1 MKFKQ
6 LCEIA
11 ELTDEEAFKANLDSM
26 KEAVYRSFM
35 NKGKKV
41 GYINS
46 KGDKAIEYAYTA
58 KSGETYTSRVVKF
71 MLSRVET
78 LQDMDEIMD
87 RLDITI

>member
-1 MKFKQ
+1 MNIKQ

-26 KEAVYRSFM
+26 KEAVYRSFL

-78 LQDMDEIMD
+78 LQDMDEIIN

>member
-6 LCEIA
+6 LYEIA

-35 NKGKKV
+35 NRGKKV
-41 GYINS
+41 DYINS
-46 KGDKAIEYAYTA
+46 NGEKATEYAYTA
-58 KSGETYTSRVVKF
+58 KSGETYTSRIIKF
-71 MLSRVET
+71 MLSQVET
-78 LQDMDEIMD
+78 LQDMDKLMD

>member
-1 MKFKQ
+1 MNFKQ
-6 LCEIA
+6 LYEIA
-11 ELTDEEAFKANLDSM
+11 ELTDDQAFKANLESM
-26 KEAVYRSFM
+26 KIAVYRSFL

-46 KGDKAIEYAYTA
+46 NGDKAIEYAYKA
-58 KSGETYTSRVVKF
+58 KSGETYTARIVKF
-71 MLSRVET
+71 MLHQAAT

>member
-1 MKFKQ
+1 MNFKQ
-6 LCEIA
+6 LYEIA

-78 LQDMDEIMD
+78 LQDMDEIID

>member
-11 ELTDEEAFKANLDSM
+11 ELTDEESFKANLDSM
-26 KEAVYRSFM
+26 KIAVYRSFL

-46 KGDKAIEYAYTA
+46 NGEKAIEYAYTA
-58 KSGETYTSRVVKF
+58 KSGETYTTRVVKF
-71 MLSRVET
+71 MLHRVET
-78 LQDMDEIMD
+78 LQDMDEVMS

>member
-1 MKFKQ
+1 MNFKQ

-78 LQDMDEIMD
+78 LQDMDEIIN

>member
-1 MKFKQ
+1 MNFKQ

-78 LQDMDEIMD
+78 LQDMDEIMS

>member
-1 MKFKQ
+1 MNFKQ

-78 LQDMDEIMD
+78 LQDMDEIID

>member
-1 MKFKQ
+1 MKFEQ

-11 ELTDEEAFKANLDSM
+11 ELTDDEAFKANLESM
-26 KEAVYRSFM
+26 KIAVYRSFL

-46 KGDKAIEYAYTA
+46 NGDKAIEYAYKA
-58 KSGETYTSRVVKF
+58 KSGETYTDRVVKF

>member
-1 MKFKQ
+1 MKFEQ

-11 ELTDEEAFKANLDSM
+11 ELTDDEAFKANLDSM
-26 KEAVYRSFM
+26 KQAVYKSFM

-46 KGDKAIEYAYTA
+46 NGDKAIEYAYKA
-58 KSGETYTSRVVKF
+58 KSGETYTDRVVKF

>member
-1 MKFKQ
+1 MNFKQ

-26 KEAVYRSFM
+26 KLAVYKSFM

-46 KGDKAIEYAYTA
+46 NGDKAIEYAYKA
-58 KSGETYTSRVVKF
+58 KSGETYTDRIIKF
-71 MLSRVET
+71 MLHQAET
-78 LQDMDEIMD
+78 LQDINEIMD
-87 RLDITI
+87 RLDISI

>member
-78 LQDMDEIMD
+78 LQDMDEIIN